1 MDMRNINEW
10 KVVLVDDEPDS
21 LNLIHEILT
30 LHGAEVYEAA
40 SGAEGLAHLATITP
54 TLIVLDLAMPRP
66 DGWDLLAEIR
76 AHPATADVPVV
87 AVTAFYS
94 DQVATQAH
102 LAGFDA
108 FFPKPIKTS
117 GFLEKLQELVSASSS

>member
-1 MDMRNINEW
+1 MRTIDEW
-10 KVVLVDDEPDS
+10 TVILVDDEPDS
-21 LNLIHEILT
+21 LHLIHDILS

-40 SGAEGLAHLATITP
+40 SGEEGLARLAVTTP
-54 TLIVLDLAMPRP
+54 TLIVLDLAMPHP

-76 AHPATADVPVV
+76 AHPATAGVPVV
-87 AVTAFYS
+87 AVTAYYS
-94 DQVATQAH
+94 DQVAAEAR

-117 GFLEKLQELVSASSS
+117 GFLEKLQDLVSASAS